1 MSSGFGELT
10 LQAQHLVSAG
20 DLAGAQRLLADALT
34 DADPRPDHA
43 SPELAEAAGL
53 QARLLVT
60 LGEPHSA
67 RGWAAF
73 AYAASSRLYG
83 ISDQRTISAAAT
95 LAAVLHRVGSDARAA
110 RLYSEVIL
118 ELTAHD
124 GPESLRVL
132 AAHADLATVEYA
144 RGQCSEARERLQ
156 DAWELH
162 REVYGDGHASG
173 IKMLAR
179 LGAMQRDCG
188 RFDEA
193 HDNLALARELARQHL
208 AADDPLARQV
218 AALARA
224 AADPDHVCD
233 DEPAPER
240 AAPVVPA
247 ARTPPPAEGPPD
259 LPGWSAGP
267 VPSDGPYPPTVP
279 GQRMPA
285 DDTGYPPDAGPGPGG
300 HYGSPDR
307 FDPPD
312 RFGAAGT
319 AAGGGYSPGTGY
331 PTDSGHGPWDGQP
344 GGDGYRAGDGPGDAG
359 YRGDTGYPGGTGYPT
374 SRHPTSAH
382 PTSGHPT
389 SARPA
394 PGHPAESGYPAG
406 AGHPAEPG
414 YFGGPGHSGGPG
426 HPAGSERIDDDGHW
440 PPEPAGA
447 AGSTTGGWRDAPYA
461 PPLSQSRRDEEAA
474 GVRRVTPAEP
484 PVDPSRLLPVL
495 VPRRHAPPR
504 RRPGAV
510 PLVAAGVAV
519 VLLGAVAVIAGVSQ
533 VGGSDAPPPAA
544 PGEAAPTT
552 ATPNAGPPASPGTP
566 PGRVT
571 LRDRPDGITL
581 TWTYPAGSE
590 GPVVLSA
597 AQAGQDPRPF
607 QTLPPGTD
615 NFVVHGLDRTTNYC
629 FTVAVVWSTD
639 VVARAKRVCTARR

>member
-83 ISDQRTISAAAT
+83 ISDQRTISTAAT

-118 ELTAHD
+118 ELTAWD

-144 RGQCSEARERLQ
+144 RGQCAQARERLQ

-233 DEPAPER
+233 DEPTPER
-240 AAPVVPA
+240 DAPVVPA

-259 LPGWSAGP
+259 LSAWSAGV
-267 VPSDGPYPPTVP
+267 VPADEAYPPTVP
-279 GQRMPA
+279 GQRLPP
-285 DDTGYPPDAGPGPGG
+285 DDTGYPQGTGRPTAFGHPAGFG
-300 HYGSPDR
+300 
-307 FDPPD
+307 PPD
-312 RFGAAGT
+312 QPTGA
-319 AAGGGYSPGTGY
+319 GY
-331 PTDSGHGPWDGQP
+331 PTRDGTGH
-344 GGDGYRAGDGPGDAG
+344 
-359 YRGDTGYPGGTGYPT
+359 PGGTGYPAT
-374 SRHPTSAH
+374 SDRPAASGYPTTPGYPAA
-382 PTSGHPT
+382 SGHPST
-389 SARPA
+389 SDYPAASGYPTTSDHQAA
-394 PGHPAESGYPAG
+394 PGHPSTSDYPATSETSAGSGYSATSD
-406 AGHPAEPG
+406 
-414 YFGGPGHSGGPG
+414 HS
-426 HPAGSERIDDDGHW
+426 AGSGYSARSGWGGDDGHW
-440 PPEPAGA
+440 PPESATTT
-447 AGSTTGGWRDAPYA
+447 AGSGVTGDRREFPYA
-461 PPLSQSRRDEEAA
+461 PPPGHPGQEAA
-474 GVRRVTPAEP
+474 GVRRVVPAEP

-495 VPRRHAPPR
+495 VPRRHAPPP

-510 PLVAAGVAV
+510 PLVAVGVAV

-533 VGGSDAPPPAA
+533 VGSSDDPPPVA
-544 PGEAAPTT
+544 PSGATPTA
-552 ATPNAGPPASPGTP
+552 ATPNAVPPASPGTP
-566 PGRVT
+566 PGKVT

-590 GPVVLSA
+590 GPVILSA
-597 AQAGQDPRPF
+597 AKAGQDPRPF

-639 VVARAKRVCTARR
+639 VVARAKRICTTRR